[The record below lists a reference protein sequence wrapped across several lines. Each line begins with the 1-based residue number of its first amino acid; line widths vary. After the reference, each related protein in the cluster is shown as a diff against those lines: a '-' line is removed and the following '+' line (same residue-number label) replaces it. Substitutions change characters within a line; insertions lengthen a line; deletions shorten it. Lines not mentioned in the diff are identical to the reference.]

1 MIRRIQQY
9 LIYADKETKARDI
22 ERVGFFLCGVYF
34 TMILQCIIA
43 RGYILQSLFYLF
55 IPIDIS
61 AYFSYN
67 RNGI

>member
-1 MIRRIQQY
+1 MIRCIQQY

-43 RGYILQSLFYLF
+43 RGYIL
-55 IPIDIS
+55 
-61 AYFSYN
+61 
-67 RNGI
+67 

>member
-22 ERVGFFLCGVYF
+22 ERVGFFFVRCIF

-43 RGYILQSLFYLF
+43 RGYIL
-55 IPIDIS
+55 
-61 AYFSYN
+61 
-67 RNGI
+67 